1 MQSDKGI
8 DNSHDYQMGLRDG
21 KIQSLEASVSKIS
34 EDLAKFKVAIYM
46 LYGAIAM
53 VQFLPFIEGMIRH
66 ARP

>member
-1 MQSDKGI
+1 MESEKGH
-8 DNSHDYQMGLRDG
+8 SHDYEMGLRDG
-21 KIQSLEASVSKIS
+21 KIASLESSVVKIS

-53 VQFLPFIEGMIRH
+53 VQFLPVIEGMIIH